1 MKEFWDERFRTD
13 EFIYGEHPNEFI
25 AKFIDKSKAG
35 YGFFPGEGEGRN
47 AVYAALKGWQ
57 CDCFD
62 FSEEGKNKAMKLA
75 GKYGVSL
82 TYDLGDITKKSFPEN
97 QYDAVFLSFLHLHEV
112 YRQRVHRQ
120 FIKALKPGGHIVME
134 VFDKQQIRM
143 NTGGPKSIEML
154 YSPEILQEDFRDT
167 HIIKNDMDLRYL
179 EEGAHHTGEAY
190 TIQFIARK

>member
-1 MKEFWDERFRTD
+1 MKEFWDQRFSM
-13 EFIYGEHPNEFI
+13 EEYVYGQHPNTFI
-25 AKFIDKSKAG
+25 AEYIDKNASG

-47 AVYAALKGWQ
+47 AVFAALNGWQ

-62 FSEEGKNKAMKLA
+62 YSEEGRKKAMKLA
-75 GKYGVSL
+75 RN
-82 TYDLGDITKKSFPEN
+82 YDVVLNYELGDITRKSFPQN
-97 QYDAVFLSFLHLHEV
+97 KYDAIFLSFLHLHEV

-143 NTGGPKSIEML
+143 NTGGPKSMEML
-154 YSPEILQEDFRDT
+154 YSPEILQEDFRDA